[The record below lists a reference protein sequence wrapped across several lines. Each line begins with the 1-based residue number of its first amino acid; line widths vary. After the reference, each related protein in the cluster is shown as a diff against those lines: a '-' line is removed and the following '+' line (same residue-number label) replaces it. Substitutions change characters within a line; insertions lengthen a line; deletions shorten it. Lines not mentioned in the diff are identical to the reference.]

1 MKKLVTLFLFFAL
14 TLSLAAQ
21 ERVIIRMESPQPS
34 DVKHFS
40 ENNYDIASYR
50 PGGYLDLVVTQDE
63 FERIVSEGFRFAIF
77 QTEAEMAANLA
88 TLEDIP
94 GYRTYAVALA
104 EMQQMVIDHP
114 NLCML
119 YDLGDS
125 RGKEYYDAGNTNYV
139 NYQHDIWALK
149 LTSNVQVY
157 EDKPAIYYMGAHH
170 AREPLSTEVTFYV
183 LNHLLDNYGTDPDIT
198 HSINTKEIWFV
209 PIVNPDGHKIVLDQI
224 NVNWRK
230 NIRDNDGNGQIT
242 PGGGWSFPDGVDPNR
257 NYSWEW
263 GGQGASASPGDQT
276 YRGPSAFSEPEVDAM
291 RELMAYRPFVAGIS
305 YHTYS
310 ELVLWPFGYANNIYA
325 PDATAIS
332 ALGTA
337 MAQTIP
343 KLSGS
348 GHYDPGPSWS
358 LYPAAGNTD
367 DYAYGQHGIFSYTI
381 ELATQFIPP
390 ATQVVQV
397 CQDNLEAALILLN
410 RIDKS
415 TLTGHVT
422 NSVTGEAVVAEV
434 YVHGIDNTG
443 EYREPYKSNEDFG
456 RYFRML
462 PDGNYS
468 VTFSAFGYISQT
480 IPGVNINNL
489 GQTVLDVEL
498 VQSQVISV
506 SGTVTDI
513 DTGAPIENASIQVL
527 GTPLDPVYTNEQGE
541 YLIEEIYENTYTFRV
556 WAMDYITEMQEIT
569 ISPENNVVNFQLTEA
584 NAESFE
590 SGEFGAGWT
599 FSGNLPWVIDNSTA
613 WDGMYSARSGGITH
627 NQSTSML
634 YTAETDS
641 PGMIYFYRKVS
652 SESNYD
658 FLRFYINDELQGQWS
673 GNLDW
678 EEVSFDVM
686 PGYNTFRWTY
696 MKDGSVS
703 SGEDCGWID
712 FIIFPL
718 PADCSGPVNL
728 TASSVTSNSA
738 QLNWVPGG
746 DETMWDLVWG
756 ESGFDPSTQG
766 TLVEGL
772 TEATYALSGLQGVT
786 DYQFYARSYC
796 DDNQMSVWAGP
807 ANFTTL
813 CDIFELPYFE
823 PFGTTAVTCWSF
835 PEGQGNWN
843 FGTSYTPPSSTSGAP
858 NAFFNWSPSQ
868 TNYSYSLTSPLM
880 DGTGMSE
887 VKLDFIL
894 FVNSFSSSTVESM
907 AVEFKALDDTEW
919 TLLELF
925 STEGLGSGNAE
936 HVRTDQI
943 LAGMAGH
950 QFQVRFRAHGPN
962 SYNINGWGLDDIHVH
977 GEGSVILPGDA
988 NCDGMVNVI
997 DVITTVNYVMG
1008 LNPEPFCPENADVTE
1023 DGIINVLDVI
1033 ATVSII
1039 LSK

>member
-1 MKKLVTLFLFFAL
+1 MKS
-14 TLSLAAQ
+14 SLALLLAIAFSGILSAQ
-21 ERVIIRMESPQPS
+21 ENMIIRMENPGLEE
-34 DVKHFS
+34 VKYFS
-40 ENNYDIASYR
+40 SKDYDIASFR
-50 PGGYLDLVVTQDE
+50 PNEYLDLVVTPNE
-63 FERIVSEGFRFAIF
+63 FKHLESQGYWFAIF

-88 TLEDIP
+88 AVENIP
-94 GYRTYAVALA
+94 GYRTYPVALA
-104 EMQQMVIDHP
+104 ELQQLVSNHP
-114 NLCML
+114 DICKL
-119 YDLGDS
+119 YNLGDS
-125 RGKEYYDAGNTNYV
+125 RGKQYYNAGNNNYV

-149 LTSNVQVY
+149 LSSNVHLS
-157 EDKPAIYYMGAHH
+157 EDKPAIFFMGLHH
-170 AREPLSTEVTFYV
+170 AREPLSTEVTFYI
-183 LNHLLDNYGTDPDIT
+183 LNHLLDNYGLDPEIT

-209 PIVNPDGHKIVLDQI
+209 PIMNPDGHKIVLDQI
-224 NVNWRK
+224 NVSWRK

-242 PGGGWSFPDGVDPNR
+242 NGSGSNFPDGVDPNR

-263 GGQGASASPGDQT
+263 GVSASHSPNDQT
-276 YRGPSAFSEPEVDAM
+276 YCGPEPFSEPENQAM
-291 RELMAYRPFVAGIS
+291 SDLLASRHFVSGIT
-305 YHTYS
+305 YHTYG
-310 ELVLWPFGYANNIYA
+310 ELVLWPYGYANNA
-325 PDATAIS
+325 TTPDNTALV
-332 ALGTA
+332 ALGTQ
-337 MAQTIP
+337 MAQATP
-343 KLSGS
+343 KLGS
-348 GHYDPGPSWS
+348 GTYTPQPSWA
-358 LYPAAGNTD
+358 LYPHGGITN
-367 DYAYGQHGIFSYTI
+367 DYAYGKYGIFCYTF

-390 ATQVVQV
+390 PAQVEQV
-397 CQDNLEAALILLN
+397 CQDNLQAALILLN

-422 NSVTGEAVVAEV
+422 NSVTGQPVVAEV

-462 PDGNYS
+462 PDGNYA
-468 VTFSAFGYISQT
+468 VTFSSFGYISQT
-480 IPGVNINNL
+480 VPNVNINNL

-527 GTPLDPVYTNEQGE
+527 GTPLDPVYTNDQGA
-541 YLIEEIYENTYTFRV
+541 YIIEEIFENTYTFRV

-569 ISPENNVVNFQLTEA
+569 ISPDNNVVNFQLTEA

-590 SGEFGAGWT
+590 SGEFGEGWT
-599 FSGNLPWVIDNSTA
+599 FSGNLPWVIDGSTA
-613 WDGMYSARSGGITH
+613 WDGMYSARSGAITH
-627 NQSTSML
+627 NQSTSMS
-634 YTAETDS
+634 YTVESDS

-652 SESNYD
+652 SEANYD
-658 FLRFYINDELQGQWS
+658 FLRFYINDDLKGQWS

-703 SGEDCGWID
+703 SGQDCGWID

-718 PADCSGPVNL
+718 PAACSGPVAL

-738 QLNWVPGG
+738 QLSWTPGG
-746 DETMWDLVWG
+746 DEAIWDLVWG
-756 ESGFDPSTQG
+756 QAGFDPSSQG
-766 TLVEGL
+766 NLVENL
-772 TEATYALSGLQGVT
+772 TETTYALSGLQGVT
-786 DYQFYARSYC
+786 DYDFYVRSHC
-796 DDNQMSVWAGP
+796 DDNQMSAWAGP

-823 PFGTTAVTCWSF
+823 PFGTTAVSCWSF
-835 PEGQGNWN
+835 PEGQGNWD
-843 FGTSYTPPSSTSGAP
+843 FGSSYTPPSSTSGAP
-858 NAFFNWSPSQ
+858 NASFSWSPSQ

-894 FVNSFSSSTVESM
+894 FINNFSSSTVENM
-907 AVEFKALDDTEW
+907 AVEFKALDETAW

-925 STEGLGSGNAE
+925 TTAGLGSGNAE
-936 HVRTDQI
+936 YVRTDQL

-977 GEGSVILPGDA
+977 GEGSAILPGDA
-988 NCDGMVNVI
+988 NCDGVVNVI

-1008 LNPEPFCPENADVTE
+1008 LNPSPFCPENADITE

-1033 ATVSII
+1033 ATVNII
-1039 LSK
+1039 LNK